1 LAVMPLL
8 VITDRSAAAKEIVA
22 AENNAPA
29 AVSFEHY
36 RHVLRTRG
44 TPAPTSQARKERTTP
59 RKNSL
64 LLIVLIMI
72 FLPSCGRDPAPVQM
86 EEAKGAKM
94 TIEVTSS
101 AFEDGDA
108 IPARY
113 TCEGLDV
120 SPSLSWGS
128 AIDGT
133 RSLALIA
140 DDPDAPAGTF
150 VHWVIYDL
158 PPDTRGLPEDV
169 PNQQTLPS
177 GAAQGMNGA
186 GSVGYMGPCPP
197 GGTHRYFFKL
207 YALDTELGLGGGAT
221 KDEVLD
227 AMEGHILAEGQ
238 LMGTYRRR

>member
-1 LAVMPLL
+1 MPLL
-8 VITDRSAAAKEIVA
+8 VITDRSAAAKEGVA
-22 AENNAPA
+22 AESNVPA

-44 TPAPTSQARKERTTP
+44 DARTDEPGEKGKDDAREEQSAFDRAEHD
-59 RKNSL
+59 
-64 LLIVLIMI
+64 
-72 FLPSCGRDPAPVQM
+72 LPLCGGGPQGVAMVQM
-86 EEAKGAKM
+86 EDAKGAKM
-94 TIEVTSS
+94 AIEVTSS

-113 TCEGLDV
+113 TCDGLDV

-128 AIDGT
+128 ATDRT

-169 PNQQTLPS
+169 PNEQTLPS

>member
-1 LAVMPLL
+1 MA
-8 VITDRSAAAKEIVA
+8 
-22 AENNAPA
+22 
-29 AVSFEHY
+29 
-36 RHVLRTRG
+36 
-44 TPAPTSQARKERTTP
+44 
-59 RKNSL
+59 
-64 LLIVLIMI
+64 
-72 FLPSCGRDPAPVQM
+72 
-86 EEAKGAKM
+86 
-94 TIEVTSS
+94 IEVTSS

-113 TCEGLDV
+113 TCDGLDV

-128 AIDGT
+128 ATDGT

-169 PNQQTLPS
+169 PNQHTLPS

-227 AMEGHILAEGQ
+227 AMEGHILAQGQ

>member
-1 LAVMPLL
+1 V
-8 VITDRSAAAKEIVA
+8 
-22 AENNAPA
+22 
-29 AVSFEHY
+29 
-36 RHVLRTRG
+36 
-44 TPAPTSQARKERTTP
+44 RKERMTP

-64 LLIVLIMI
+64 LLIVLIMV
-72 FLPSCGRDPAPVQM
+72 FLPSCGGDPQGAATEQM

-94 TIEVTSS
+94 AIEVTSS

-113 TCEGLDV
+113 TCDGLDV

-128 AIDGT
+128 ATDGT

-140 DDPDAPAGTF
+140 DDPDAPGGTF

-158 PPDTRGLPEDV
+158 PPDTQGLPEDV

-177 GAAQGMNGA
+177 GAAQGVNGA
-186 GSVGYMGPCPP
+186 GSVGYIGPCPP

-207 YALDTELGLGGGAT
+207 YVLDTELGLGGGAT

-227 AMEGHILAEGQ
+227 AMEGHVLAEGQ